1 MKKLFFISSI
11 LLIFSSCSKE
21 EDQVIFNINLLNTF
35 PTEIIEFQ
43 ENIYVRIYYQHPD
56 GFIGFSD
63 PDYLSLEVKDS
74 RLSRADYYHIIPVTP
89 PENSLSITGE
99 LLVEIDSPFLFG
111 NGIME
116 LVNFTIRIQDRNLNW
131 SNSII
136 TPNITRNSTNIFICR

>member
-43 ENIYVRIYYQHPD
+43 ENIYVRIYNQHPE

-63 PDYLSLEVKDS
+63 PDYLSLQVIDC
-74 RLSRADYYHIIPVTP
+74 RLSLAVYFHIIPVTP

-111 NGIME
+111 NGIKE

-136 TPNITRNSTNIFICR
+136 TPNITVNKQ

>member
-35 PTEIIEFQ
+35 PSEIIEFQ

-74 RLSRADYYHIIPVTP
+74 RLSQADYYHIIPVTP

-136 TPNITRNSTNIFICR
+136 TPNITVNKQ

>member
-35 PTEIIEFQ
+35 PTEIIEFE
-43 ENIYVRIYYQHPD
+43 ENIYVRIFYQHPE

-74 RLSRADYYHIIPVTP
+74 RLSQADYYHIIPVTP
-89 PENSLSITGE
+89 PDNSLSVTGE

-111 NGIME
+111 NGSLEI
-116 LVNFTIRIQDRNLNW
+116 VNFTIRIQDQNLNW

-136 TPNITRNSTNIFICR
+136 TPNITVNKQ

>member
-43 ENIYVRIYYQHPD
+43 ENIYVRIFYQHPE

-74 RLSRADYYHIIPVTP
+74 RLSQADYYHIIPVTP

-116 LVNFTIRIQDRNLNW
+116 LVNFTIRIQDQNLNW

-136 TPNITRNSTNIFICR
+136 TPNITVNKQ

>member
-21 EDQVIFNINLLNTF
+21 EDQVIFNINLLNTL

-43 ENIYVRIYYQHPD
+43 ENIYLRIYYQHPD

-74 RLSRADYYHIIPVTP
+74 RLSQADYYHIIPVTP

-116 LVNFTIRIQDRNLNW
+116 LVNFTIRIQDRNLTW

-136 TPNITRNSTNIFICR
+136 TPNITVNKQ

>member
-74 RLSRADYYHIIPVTP
+74 RLSQADYYHIVPVTP

-136 TPNITRNSTNIFICR
+136 TPNITVNKQ

>member
-74 RLSRADYYHIIPVTP
+74 RLSQADYYHIMPVTP

-136 TPNITRNSTNIFICR
+136 TPNITVNKQ

>member
-21 EDQVIFNINLLNTF
+21 EDQVIFNINLLNTL

-43 ENIYVRIYYQHPD
+43 ENIYLRIYYQHPD

-74 RLSRADYYHIIPVTP
+74 RLSQADYYHIIPVTP

-116 LVNFTIRIQDRNLNW
+116 LVNFTIRIQDQNLNW

-136 TPNITRNSTNIFICR
+136 TPNITVNKQ

>member
-43 ENIYVRIYYQHPD
+43 ENIYVRIFYQHPE

-74 RLSRADYYHIIPVTP
+74 RLSQADYYHIIPVTP

-99 LLVEIDSPFLFG
+99 LLVEIDSPFLLG

-116 LVNFTIRIQDRNLNW
+116 LVNFTIRIQDQNLNW

-136 TPNITRNSTNIFICR
+136 TPNITVNKQ